1 MIQENEK
8 KRNGRFVPDAR
19 DHFDFGATTIISESL
34 LADRLATT
42 LNTFSTAPN
51 GPLLLLCHDPR
62 AEITALKMLNIDA
75 DAFKTGLGGLLATL
89 RGGGKAEGVWVVDTQ
104 DLYRGW
110 RGEKKQEKLENCC
123 SVLQVPTR
131 RLHNV
136 RRLLLASST
145 FLTPH
150 LSAGRKRRSLHP
162 NALREINESL
172 NPPSTTRNATPRP
185 RHSSGTEEGIVQ
197 GLGTASCWACWLVVM
212 EKGRRGGRVFGFVV
226 GARLLNVVL

>member
-1 MIQENEK
+1 MDIETWERDHEFLTEVGYSYVIFRANGGGRPGTNQTREDTHVVIQENEK

-131 RLHNV
+131 RLHN
-136 RRLLLASST
+136 
-145 FLTPH
+145 
-150 LSAGRKRRSLHP
+150 AGNDAVYTLMLFEKLMNRSIL
-162 NALREINESL
+162 
-172 NPPSTTRNATPRP
+172 PPP
-185 RHSSGTEEGIVQ
+185 
-197 GLGTASCWACWLVVM
+197 LGTPLPAPVTRPVPKKESYKAWVPPVAGPAGW
-212 EKGRRGGRVFGFVV
+212 
-226 GARLLNVVL
+226 